1 MNVTYKLDLCYK
13 TKNDRAASPNRNK
26 EYFKSTA
33 QKPTMSKEV
42 LKSVCNLLLFE
53 DYLEDTSISN
63 NTNTPSNTK
72 KRREEMQNQDNSE
85 SNLNEALLSVLIN
98 LQNA

>member
-1 MNVTYKLDLCYK
+1 MFVIYYYLK
-13 TKNDRAASPNRNK
+13 TPGLQNLGLH
-26 EYFKSTA
+26 
-33 QKPTMSKEV
+33 V
-42 LKSVCNLLLFE
+42 LM
-53 DYLEDTSISN
+53 EDTSVSN

>member
-1 MNVTYKLDLCYK
+1 
-13 TKNDRAASPNRNK
+13 
-26 EYFKSTA
+26 
-33 QKPTMSKEV
+33 MSKEE
-42 LKSVCNLLLFE
+42 LKSICNLLLFE
-53 DYLEDTSISN
+53 DYLEDTLISN